1 MTSTASQVCE
11 VDMKI
16 HGDVISPFVRMCLVT
31 AHEVGLKDR
40 VSLASAHA
48 KPTEVNAALEKLN
61 PVGKIPVL
69 ETDHH
74 HAVYDSRVIMEY
86 LAHVGGSRSFIPDD
100 GVKRFRVLTLQALA
114 QGMGDAA
121 VALRYELAQR
131 PEEKQWPDWIERTK
145 QRVRAGVDDVETN
158 WQDALGDAHAG
169 TVALAC
175 VLAYVDLRHPT
186 MHWRAGH
193 AKTAAWFDSFVKR
206 PSMTAWPLP
215 S

>member
-1 MTSTASQVCE
+1 
-11 VDMKI
+11 MKV

-31 AHEVGLKDR
+31 AHEVGLKDK
-40 VSLASAHA
+40 VHLAKANA

-86 LAHVGGSRSFIPDD
+86 LAHVGGSSGFIPND
-100 GVKRFRVLTLQALA
+100 GVKRFRVLTLLGLA

-131 PEEKQWPDWIERTK
+131 PAEKQWPEWIERTK
-145 QRVRAGVDDVETN
+145 QRIRAGLDDIEAN
-158 WQDALGDAHAG
+158 WQDALVEVNSG

-175 VLAYVDLRHPT
+175 VLDYIDFRHPT
-186 MHWRAGH
+186 LHWRAGH
-193 AKTAAWFDSFVKR
+193 AKTTAWAETFCKR
-206 PSMTAWPLP
+206 PSMAAWPLNA
-215 S
+215 